1 MMIASITRVVLH
13 RPRTTIAAFLVL
25 LIVAGVAGT
34 AVFGRLQSQGYT
46 VPGSDS
52 DLAAQRIMNDFGAEE
67 PFAVL
72 IIDTQAGVD
81 DPSTADLATTI
92 VAEVA
97 AEDEVTS
104 VASYWTSGTPES
116 LRSNDGSAGLVLV
129 YSSTVDE
136 SDIDALG
143 ERFTSLYNREV
154 VSADGVK
161 MTVHA
166 GGWAAISH
174 AINENIK
181 RDITRAEL
189 IAVPVT
195 LVLLLFV
202 FGSIVAAG
210 LPLLLGGSAIVGSFL
225 ALLAVTYFTDVSIYA
240 LNLITGLGL
249 GLGIDYSLLIINRF
263 REELKRGLTTEQ
275 AVMRTMHTAGRT
287 VTISG
292 ITVAVTLSALIVFP
306 QYFLKSFAYA
316 GVIVVSLTVLAS
328 LTVLPA
334 VLGLLGPRLNKG
346 QILRGDLAPKDTGA
360 WANIA
365 HFVMRRPVPVLL
377 ITVAALGALALPA
390 TTANFNQVDD
400 RVLPPRDPAAI
411 ATEMIRDRFSSIESA
426 PIDIVV
432 PSNDDNLV
440 EEYAR
445 ALSSEEGIVRVQT
458 RTTIYIGGLAAAPNP
473 AAERYAVPDAQRMI
487 AVANVSPRS
496 PAAESLIEQLREVPA
511 PAGTLIGGTAAEY
524 TDAQNALASRL
535 TWVIAWIAIATLIVL
550 FLFTG
555 SVLLPFKAIALN
567 LLGLSATLGVLVL
580 IFQEGHLS
588 WLVGEFTLTGALD
601 TSTLV
606 LIAVVAF
613 GLSMDYEIF
622 LLSRIKEEHDA
633 GRDNREAVALGLQRS
648 GRIISAAALLLA
660 IVFASFI
667 SSGVTSIKMLGFG
680 VAFAILVD
688 ATIVRGL
695 LVPAFMRIAGRWNW
709 WAPAPLRSLHRRFGL
724 SD

>member
-1 MMIASITRVVLH
+1 MIASITRAALN
-13 RPRTTIAAFLVL
+13 RPRATIAMFLIL
-25 LIVAGVAGT
+25 LIIAGVVGSG
-34 AVFGRLQSQGYT
+34 VFGRLQSQGYT

-52 DLAAQRIMNDFGAEE
+52 DLAAQRIINDFGAEE

-72 IIDTQAGVD
+72 IVDTEAGVD
-81 DPSTADLATTI
+81 DPATARRAAAI
-92 VAEVA
+92 VDEVA

-104 VASYWTSGTPES
+104 VASYWTSGTPDS
-116 LRSNDGSAGLVLV
+116 LRSNDGRAGLILV
-129 YSSTVDE
+129 YSSTIDDA
-136 SDIDALG
+136 DIDALG
-143 ERFTSLYNREV
+143 KRFTVQYNRDIV
-154 VSADGVK
+154 GSGGDAL
-161 MTVHA
+161 TVYA

-202 FGSIVAAG
+202 FGSLVAAG

-225 ALLAVTYFTDVSIYA
+225 ILLAVTYATDVSIYA

-263 REELKRGLTTEQ
+263 REELKRGHPTDI
-275 AVMRTMHTAGRT
+275 AVMRTMRTAGRT

-292 ITVAVTLSALIVFP
+292 ITVAVTLAALVVFP

-365 HFVMRRPVPVLL
+365 HFVMRKPLPVLL
-377 ITVAALGALALPA
+377 LTVIALGVLALPS

-400 RVLPPRDPAAI
+400 RVLPPRDPAAV
-411 ATEMIRDRFSSIESA
+411 ATELIRDRFSSIESA

-432 PSNDDNLV
+432 PTTDEKVIAD
-440 EEYAR
+440 YAA
-445 ALSSEEGIVRVQT
+445 ALSSEDGVVRVQT
-458 RTTIYIGGLAAAPNP
+458 RTAIFIGGIEVAPNP
-473 AAERYAVPDAQRMI
+473 SADRYAITDAQRMI
-487 AVANVSPRS
+487 AITDVSPRS
-496 PAAESLIEQLREVPA
+496 PQAEVLIENLRQIPS
-511 PAGTLIGGTAAEY
+511 PTGTLIGGTAAEY

-535 TWVIAWIAIATLIVL
+535 GWAVGWIAVATLIVL

-633 GRDNREAVALGLQRS
+633 GRNNTEAVALGLQRS

-688 ATIVRGL
+688 ATVVRGL
-695 LVPAFMRIAGRWNW
+695 LVPAFMRIAGKWNW
-709 WAPAPLRSLHRRFGL
+709 WAPAPLRSLHRRIGL